1 MGTQKVR
8 ITKNKIYKTFNSD
21 LTYKRELMIYK
32 MNLPYVAKMISYD
45 DDKLEIVLNKEC
57 CKSLSAVPIKER
69 EKYYPRAKNLFIKFK
84 KDTGVYMYDFHPGN
98 IILNHKTDKL
108 KLIDFEFI
116 GSKEKTHYRKSIQS
130 FLVKIGVID
139 GNRSR
144 KKTGNKSRKKTGNRS
159 RKKTGNRSKK
169 KTGHRSKK
177 KTGNRSKKKTGN
189 RSKKKTGNRS
199 RK

>member
-8 ITKNKIYKTFNSD
+8 MTKNKIYKTFNSD

-32 MNLPYVAKMISYD
+32 MKLPYVAKMISYD

-108 KLIDFEFI
+108 KLIDFEFT

-139 GNRSR
+139 GKRTEKKTEKRTEKKTEKRTRKRPKKRSEKRPKKRSEKKTKKKTRKRTRKMSR
-144 KKTGNKSRKKTGNRS
+144 KKY
-159 RKKTGNRSKK
+159 
-169 KTGHRSKK
+169 
-177 KTGNRSKKKTGN
+177 
-189 RSKKKTGNRS
+189 
-199 RK
+199 

>member
-144 KKTGNKSRKKTGNRS
+144 KSTGNRSRKSTGNRSRKSTGKSTGNRS
-159 RKKTGNRSKK
+159 RKKTEKRPKKRTGKRTRKRSI
-169 KTGHRSKK
+169 
-177 KTGNRSKKKTGN
+177 
-189 RSKKKTGNRS
+189 
-199 RK
+199 

>member
-32 MNLPYVAKMISYD
+32 MKLPYVAKMISYD

-98 IILNHKTDKL
+98 IILNHKTDTL

-144 KKTGNKSRKKTGNRS
+144 KSTGNRSRKSTGNRSRKSTGKSTGNRS
-159 RKKTGNRSKK
+159 RKKTEKRPKKRTGKRTRKRSI
-169 KTGHRSKK
+169 
-177 KTGNRSKKKTGN
+177 
-189 RSKKKTGNRS
+189 
-199 RK
+199 